1 MHPSAVTDH
10 SGLGKSYTYDPNGNM
25 LTRGNQTLTWDIDN
39 RVLSISIA
47 GGGTTSMEYDYS
59 GTRVKKSAPGGI
71 TLYPFAGYEID
82 PNGVVTKYIRIGDE
96 SVASK
101 RGASKYFYHN
111 DHLGSVNVVT
121 DINGSRVQLLE
132 YDPWG
137 AISRS
142 EGTLDPDQRFTGQK
156 LDPETGLYYYGG
168 RYYDAEIGRFIS
180 ADPFVQSPFDPQN
193 LNRYSY
199 VLNSPQNYIDPDGYF
214 HKIKKKKGGF
224 FRSFFGFF
232 VGAIVA
238 VLTGGAGGAPLW
250 VAAVTGATVGGAVN
264 AALNGG
270 NPFLAGLMGGFTAGL
285 LGGLMPPG
293 FESPALGSAAA
304 ASHLGVFASSFAPG
318 MGGGSHFTPGLQLA
332 QASGAGCDV
341 CSDSD
346 TAWDILRVLW
356 GLVQPNDALAGGADD
371 EGGGRT
377 RLTPRYGVIQR
388 VPVSPAGRMA
398 EIWNN
403 PRLFRQWLHV
413 EQSAKRIGNPL
424 TVDEAKRV
432 IDQALKLGIPKK
444 SFDFNPAGLAG
455 RETTGMWKDVP
466 HFKIGPTH
474 IPVDPGFT
482 PPW

>member
-199 VLNSPQNYIDPDGYF
+199 VLNSPQNYTDPDGYF

-318 MGGGSHFTPGLQLA
+318 MS
-332 QASGAGCDV
+332 
-341 CSDSD
+341 
-346 TAWDILRVLW
+346 R
-356 GLVQPNDALAGGADD
+356 
-371 EGGGRT
+371 
-377 RLTPRYGVIQR
+377 TPRGLIGCEACSTTAPKFLDSNRRFNLGDDAVDPPLNTMLVRWWWLPRGIFR
-388 VPVSPAGRMA
+388 TPRPPVSQPKPPGWSPEWQWRYPENTTKPTSPRWFDPNGGEWRWHAPDKWHPEGHWDYNPWDSWNSPWRNVPPARPVPQP
-398 EIWNN
+398 IY
-403 PRLFRQWLHV
+403 P
-413 EQSAKRIGNPL
+413 
-424 TVDEAKRV
+424 
-432 IDQALKLGIPKK
+432 IP
-444 SFDFNPAGLAG
+444 DL
-455 RETTGMWKDVP
+455 VP
-466 HFKIGPTH
+466 Y
-474 IPVDPGFT
+474 
-482 PPW
+482 PWA